1 MQIDCSVLAATVRR
15 ICQDRPP
22 MRRDPVDSPR
32 NWFLPLGLVLCL
44 EFWIVVTSAVAQT
57 F

>member
-1 MQIDCSVLAATVRR
+1 
-15 ICQDRPP
+15 